1 MRIVQINT
9 TCGIGST
16 GKICVGISESLRA
29 GGIENYILYSVNS
42 SGYPLGIQC
51 SDKKYIRMQAIKSR
65 LLGNY
70 GFNSG
75 KSTRKMIDEL
85 EKIRPDIV
93 HLHNIHGHDCNLEM
107 LFEYLTHNHIKTVW
121 TFHDCWAF
129 TGYCTHF
136 TMAKCDKWK
145 TQCNHCV
152 QKSEYSWFF
161 DQSKSLYD
169 KKKKLLEDLD
179 LTIVTP
185 SNWLAGLVGKSFLKD
200 FPVQVIHN
208 GINLSIFQ
216 PRKSSFRQKYGL
228 ENKKLVLGV
237 SFDWGRKKGLDVFVS
252 LAARL
257 PDEYKIILIGIS
269 EATEKQ
275 LPKNILSLSRTQNQS
290 ELAEIYSTVDV
301 FVNPTREDNYPTVNM
316 EALACGTPVITFN
329 TGGSPEMIDDTCG
342 SVVDCD
348 DVASLEKEIE
358 RVCGDNSISS
368 HRCAQKA
375 LVFDENKRYEEYVRL
390 YERIIASGVQGN

>member
-42 SGYPLGIQC
+42 SGYPLGISC

-161 DQSKSLYD
+161 DRSKSLYD

-208 GINLSIFQ
+208 GINLDIFQ

-290 ELAEIYSTVDV
+290 ELAEIYAAADV

-348 DVASLEKEIE
+348 GVDALEKEIAC
-358 RVCGDNSISS
+358 VCGNTVFS
-368 HRCAQKA
+368 RQKCAEKA
-375 LVFDENKRYEEYVRL
+375 LAFDENKRYEEYVRL
-390 YERIIASGVQGN
+390 YERIITSGVQRN